1 MKRGDGEA
9 PAPAVLMLEAQ
20 SGLQPPVQ
28 GAAAAVGR
36 GAAAEAAKG
45 GPAGLVL

>member
-9 PAPAVLMLEAQ
+9 PAPAVLLLEAQ

-36 GAAAEAAKG
+36 GAAAEAAEG